1 MDCFFETKPNVKTRR
16 VIRRI
21 AQICL
26 IGFVGLSLQ
35 NPAVAN
41 LATSDSAG
49 SAQVSAQQ
57 AVPLAMAQDNLDLEA
72 HGGYSDEYVFAMT
85 KGVMRSTLAPAVKP
99 LALIFTVPLD
109 LVTLPFA
116 LVGGLFR

>member
-1 MDCFFETKPNVKTRR
+1 M
-16 VIRRI
+16 
-21 AQICL
+21 
-26 IGFVGLSLQ
+26 
-35 NPAVAN
+35 
-41 LATSDSAG
+41 
-49 SAQVSAQQ
+49 
-57 AVPLAMAQDNLDLEA
+57 PLAMAQDSLDLED